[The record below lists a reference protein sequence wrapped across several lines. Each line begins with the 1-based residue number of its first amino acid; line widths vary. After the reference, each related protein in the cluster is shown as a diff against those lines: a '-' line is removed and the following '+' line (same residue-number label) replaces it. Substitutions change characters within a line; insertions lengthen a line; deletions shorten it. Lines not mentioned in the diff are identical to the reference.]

1 MNKLNKIEEFQL
13 FCLENYKAEKNIS
26 VKQAFDEFKR
36 FGVFEFLESGYEV
49 LHTQSLNYIN
59 SEIEQFITS
68 SK

>member
-1 MNKLNKIEEFQL
+1 MNKINKIEEFQL
-13 FCLENYKAEKNIS
+13 FCLENYKTEKNIS
-26 VKQAFDEFKR
+26 GKQALDEFKR

>member
-1 MNKLNKIEEFQL
+1 MNKINKIEEFQL

-26 VKQAFDEFKR
+26 GKQALDEFKR
-36 FGVFEFLESGYEV
+36 FSVFEFLESGYEV